1 MNAFTILPKTG
12 FCGIFITKCFLGFFF
27 FFLLFQK
34 GYAKCHSNL
43 LISYNQNYL
52 GQVDRQKCKMQYTT
66 LSSPGKAL
74 VSDNSIS
81 ILNFSCICILPL
93 KKSVEPIYRGIDLGV
108 AHYLLMKTANSKTH
122 FNIFFLHILHTV
134 YTVNNRFSFL
144 FSHHHQ
150 PFLVHILRTLT
161 YS

>member
-1 MNAFTILPKTG
+1 M
-12 FCGIFITKCFLGFFF
+12 FLGFFS

-134 YTVNNRFSFL
+134 YTVNNRFSFSFL
-144 FSHHHQ
+144 LPPPAFSGAY
-150 PFLVHILRTLT
+150 FKNFDI
-161 YS
+161 

>member
-1 MNAFTILPKTG
+1 MLQQPVNQLYPK
-12 FCGIFITKCFLGFFF
+12 
-27 FFLLFQK
+27 
-34 GYAKCHSNL
+34 
-43 LISYNQNYL
+43 NYL
-52 GQVDRQKCKMQYTT
+52 GKMDRQCKMQYTT

-108 AHYLLMKTANSKTH
+108 AHYLLIKQQTPKLIS
-122 FNIFFLHILHTV
+122 I
-134 YTVNNRFSFL
+134 FSF
-144 FSHHHQ
+144 FIYCIQ
-150 PFLVHILRTLT
+150 YI

>member
-1 MNAFTILPKTG
+1 M
-12 FCGIFITKCFLGFFF
+12 FLGFFH

-34 GYAKCHSNL
+34 GYAKCYSNL
-43 LISYNQNYL
+43 LISYIQNYS
-52 GQVDRQKCKMQYTT
+52 GQMDRQCKMQYTS

-74 VSDNSIS
+74 VSDSSIS

-93 KKSVEPIYRGIDLGV
+93 KKSVKPIYRGTDLGV

-134 YTVNNRFSFL
+134 YIQLT
-144 FSHHHQ
+144 
-150 PFLVHILRTLT
+150 T
-161 YS
+161 YSVFFSPTTTSTFWCIF